1 MKIEESKKVDE
12 ELRLVI
18 KRQTSFFFGET
29 TLALARTFG
38 SKAEQM
44 SKHQNLKI
52 PRMVFSENGTIMAI

>member
-1 MKIEESKKVDE
+1 MKIEESKKVDKK
-12 ELRLVI
+12 LRMVI

-29 TLALARTFG
+29 TLASALTFG

-52 PRMVFSENGTIMAI
+52 PRMVFSEHGTIMAI